1 MKIGIEVNGVLR
13 DTLSKIEQVYSKFYL
28 ENPLISNE
36 EKEQYKILSPIE
48 SLNFKFLDAISLPK
62 IFPMPKFFLAPFLIL
77 NTRHFVEQGT

>member
-48 SLNFKFLDAISLPK
+48 YLDISKHLKFKY
-62 IFPMPKFFLAPFLIL
+62 
-77 NTRHFVEQGT
+77 